1 MMWSQLT
8 VDEWRSC
15 VDDVVTCSQWM
26 NGGVVWMMWSQWMNG
41 GVVWS
46 SQWMNGGVVW
56 MMWSH
61 VVTVDEWRSC
71 VDDVV
76 TAHSG

>member
-1 MMWSQLT
+1 MNGG
-8 VDEWRSC
+8 
-15 VDDVVTCSQWM
+15 VVWM

-41 GVVWS
+41 GVVWMVW
-46 SQWMNGGVVW
+46 SQF
-56 MMWSH
+56 
-61 VVTVDEWRSC
+61 TVDEWRSC

>member
-1 MMWSQLT
+1 MWMMCSQWMNGGVVWMMWSQLT

-15 VDDVVTCSQWM
+15 VD
-26 NGGVVWMMWSQWMNG
+26 GVF
-41 GVVWS
+41 
-46 SQWMNGGVVW
+46 
-56 MMWSH
+56 
-61 VVTVDEWRSC
+61 TVDEWRSC

>member
-8 VDEWRSC
+8 VDEWRSHSGC
-15 VDDVVTCSQWM
+15 GGWCGHSSQWM
-26 NGGVVWMMWSQWMNG
+26 NGGVVWMMWSQF
-41 GVVWS
+41 
-46 SQWMNGGVVW
+46 
-56 MMWSH
+56 
-61 VVTVDEWRSC
+61 TVDEWRSC

>member
-1 MMWSQLT
+1 MDDVVT

-15 VDDVVTCSQWM
+15 VMMWSQWM
-26 NGGVVWMMWSQWMNG
+26 NGGVVWMMWSQFTVDEWRSCVND
-41 GVVWS
+41 
-46 SQWMNGGVVW
+46 
-56 MMWSH
+56 